1 MAELARPSV
10 VAPRSS
16 RLIYRRLSSADVEPF
31 HTLCLDSH
39 LKRYLLDG
47 VDLPREWVV
56 EAVTLSDRLFNSDG
70 VGLWL
75 VERDGVCIGFC
86 GFRVF
91 EELGPEPQLL
101 YAFAGVHV
109 GRGYATEAASAMLV
123 QTRRLG
129 WFRVLAA
136 VDQPNVASMRVLE
149 KSGFVCCGRVPG
161 HFGHTVLFER
171 FEHTAPERIAAS
183 VGSRWSARVAQTW
196 DGHAITHDED
206 AVRVDLELGD
216 IDLSVRIDAP
226 FHDDPSP
233 ESDDL
238 WHHEVVELM
247 LLGLDDTYLE
257 LELSPHGRYLVLFL
271 HGVRR
276 VVHRGVTLDYRATIE
291 GSRWRGVARVPIGW
305 LPSATRAL
313 NAFAMHGVTPHRR
326 FLAWKPT
333 GGISPDFH
341 RLTAYGSFDECLE
354 SDVLEQ

>member
-1 MAELARPSV
+1 M
-10 VAPRSS
+10 
-16 RLIYRRLSSADVEPF
+16 
-31 HTLCLDSH
+31 
-39 LKRYLLDG
+39 
-47 VDLPREWVV
+47 
-56 EAVTLSDRLFNSDG
+56 
-70 VGLWL
+70 
-75 VERDGVCIGFC
+75 
-86 GFRVF
+86 
-91 EELGPEPQLL
+91 
-101 YAFAGVHV
+101 
-109 GRGYATEAASAMLV
+109 
-123 QTRRLG
+123 
-129 WFRVLAA
+129 
-136 VDQPNVASMRVLE
+136 
-149 KSGFVCCGRVPG
+149 
-161 HFGHTVLFER
+161 
-171 FEHTAPERIAAS
+171 
-183 VGSRWSARVAQTW
+183 
-196 DGHAITHDED
+196 
-206 AVRVDLELGD
+206 DLELGD
-216 IDLSVRIDAP
+216 IDLAVRVDAP
-226 FHDDPSP
+226 FHDDPPP

-257 LELSPHGRYLVLFL
+257 LELSPHGRHLVLFL